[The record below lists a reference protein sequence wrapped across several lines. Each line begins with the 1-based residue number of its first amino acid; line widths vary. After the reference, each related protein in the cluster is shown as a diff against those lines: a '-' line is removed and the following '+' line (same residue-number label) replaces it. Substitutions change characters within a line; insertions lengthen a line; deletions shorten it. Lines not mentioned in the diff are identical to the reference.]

1 MSDSASRL
9 VIFDVCDTLY
19 DANTTIG
26 FIRYYQ
32 SRHASGALA
41 KALSRWLDRG
51 SPFFYAG
58 AAAHHLLGWDVARQ
72 RIIAAL
78 DGEPRS
84 RLTDAAFQYVRDILP
99 ASANQPIH
107 DRLKAHQEA
116 GDRVIL
122 MSSSIDL
129 VVSQIAAVL
138 DTEYRASVLEFDDDL
153 CTGRLAADLTGRKAD
168 QLRGLAGPGIET
180 WVYTD
185 NRSDKNLVA
194 SVGRATIVLPR
205 GRRQDRWAGDNCE
218 YISL

>member
-26 FIRYYQ
+26 FIRFCQ
-32 SRHASGALA
+32 SRHSNASLG

-58 AAAHHLLGWDVARQ
+58 AAAQHLLGWDVARQ

-78 DGEPRS
+78 AGEPRS
-84 RLTDAAFQYVRDILP
+84 RLTDAASRYVRDILP
-99 ASANQPIH
+99 ASANQLIQ
-107 DRLKAHQEA
+107 DRLKAHQAA
-116 GDRVIL
+116 GDRVML
-122 MSSSIDL
+122 LSSSIDL
-129 VVSQIAAVL
+129 VVGLIATNL
-138 DTEYRASVLEFDDDL
+138 GTEYRASTLEFDGDL
-153 CTGRLAADLTGRKAD
+153 CTGRLSTDLTGKKAD
-168 QLRGLAGPGIET
+168 LLRGLVDPGVET

-185 NRSDKNLVA
+185 NRSDKDLVA

-205 GRRQDRWAGDNCE
+205 GRRQDRWAGDRCE